1 LIGLDTNVVV
11 RYLVQDD
18 PSQSAAATRLM
29 ERVLST
35 ELPGFITGITLC
47 EIVWVLTEC
56 YDADRDRIGSVIEAL
71 LASRQLVVEES
82 EIVWNA
88 LHDWRKS
95 SADFSDALIGRKVIA
110 RGGEKTVTFNRAAAK
125 LPGFERLKSA
135 R

>member
-18 PSQSAAATRLM
+18 PAQAAAATRLM